1 MRQFKSP
8 RQVWSILLILTVS
21 SLGISSPSAADIIPT
36 ADLVMAE
43 QLNGLRDQV
52 GVMLEREDVA
62 AALIDMGVDVDNAK
76 SRVNSLT
83 MTELQTLS
91 SNMNTLPAGEGA
103 LGTIALVL
111 VILILL
117 DVAGVTDIFP
127 AL

>member
-21 SLGISSPSAADIIPT
+21 TVGISSPVAADIIPT

-43 QLNGLRDQV
+43 ELNGLRSQV
-52 GVMLEREDVA
+52 GLMLEREDVA
-62 AALIDMGVDVDNAK
+62 AALIDMGVDVDSAK

-91 SNMNTLPAGEGA
+91 SNINTLPAGEGA